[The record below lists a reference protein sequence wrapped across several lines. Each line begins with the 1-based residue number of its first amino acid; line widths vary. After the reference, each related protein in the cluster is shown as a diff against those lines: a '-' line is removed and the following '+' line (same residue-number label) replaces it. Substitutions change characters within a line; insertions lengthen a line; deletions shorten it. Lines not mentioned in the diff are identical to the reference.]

1 MKLSAKILSIVL
13 CVLLIFSAI
22 CNIII
27 LSGGQTYSIALKCI
41 SIIALIAIASAFYY
55 TFRGYTKASAP
66 AYKAYMIICA
76 VYFQTICCVNA
87 IAPNQYSNTLYVGV
101 FVASNSLLFGL
112 FLLLGIAKDMGQKQ
126 TFAICIISLVLTLLA
141 LIECIFWDK
150 SSLAVGLGYLLL
162 TRVLTRFLLTAV
174 ACFMVYFK
182 YQDKTTRGTK

>member
-1 MKLSAKILSIVL
+1 
-13 CVLLIFSAI
+13 
-22 CNIII
+22 
-27 LSGGQTYSIALKCI
+27 
-41 SIIALIAIASAFYY
+41 
-55 TFRGYTKASAP
+55 
-66 AYKAYMIICA
+66 MIICA

-87 IAPNQYSNTLYVGV
+87 IAPDQYFNTLYVGV